1 MDFCLKDTSNHRL
14 FGKWIECKR
23 ANPKDKY
30 EDEDNTFPITESTNN
45 SKSNVISRQ
54 NSNNSNT
61 NDNLASSCSL
71 SYSEYLKNQIPKNNK
86 NKTPNPT
93 SQTHSTPISKYK
105 YNFRHIGDNIDKFE
119 EPYDYNKEDEYSNL
133 MNLFVYQEDYQNQN
147 NLKNDLTANID
158 DDNSNITCYQDN
170 TLFIQKNL
178 KILNI

>member
-30 EDEDNTFPITESTNN
+30 EDEDNTFTITESNN
-45 SKSNVISRQ
+45 NPKSNVISRQ

-61 NDNLASSCSL
+61 NDNVTSSCSL

-119 EPYDYNKEDEYSNL
+119 EPYDYNKEDECSNL
-133 MNLFVYQEDYQNQN
+133 MNLFV
-147 NLKNDLTANID
+147 
-158 DDNSNITCYQDN
+158 
-170 TLFIQKNL
+170 
-178 KILNI
+178 